1 MPAPAP
7 EPNPAQAPDPSPAQ
21 AILAEHRALHDIVA
35 GLERAT
41 DPALTPTAR
50 SWEPVV
56 RATWLAGL
64 AHRLADLRARLSVHF
79 EIEEQ
84 AGLYDDL
91 EEADPALGRAAQRL
105 RLEHDRLRHG
115 VERLQADAE
124 GACADLPG
132 LAGRVRD
139 LLKDL
144 EHHEARENE
153 ALTRSLADGFGAGD

>member
-1 MPAPAP
+1 MPALAP
-7 EPNPAQAPDPSPAQ
+7 DPGPAQAPHPTAAQ
-21 AILAEHRALHDIVA
+21 ALLAEHRALHELVA
-35 GLERAT
+35 GLARVT
-41 DPALTPTAR
+41 DPALTPGAR
-50 SWEPVV
+50 SWEPSA

-64 AHRLADLRARLSVHF
+64 AHRLGDLRARLSGHF
-79 EIEEQ
+79 EAEEQ

-91 EEADPALGRAAQRL
+91 EEADPALVHTAQRL

-124 GACADLPG
+124 GGCADLPG
-132 LAGRVRD
+132 LASRVRD

-153 ALTRSLADGFGAGD
+153 ALTRSLADDLGGGD